1 VKGVIM
7 SVENALSDE
16 INANLRKGGLLSQDE
31 IAIQIG
37 DIVVAENVLTRGRRI
52 LEKDSVLITE
62 SRKILKG

>member
-1 VKGVIM
+1 M